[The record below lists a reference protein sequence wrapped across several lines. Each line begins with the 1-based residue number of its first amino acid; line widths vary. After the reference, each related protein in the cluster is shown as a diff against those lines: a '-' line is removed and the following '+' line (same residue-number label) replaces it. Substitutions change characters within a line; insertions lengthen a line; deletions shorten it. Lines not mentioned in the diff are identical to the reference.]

1 MIPPK
6 DFFSVCI
13 NCRTYNQSGF
23 IQDALDG
30 FVAQQTDFP
39 FLAIIIDDASTDGE
53 QDCIDAYVSRSFGH
67 GEGAVIERWET
78 DDARWIY
85 ARHDENE
92 NAYFLVVFLN
102 HNLFRS
108 PKKGKL
114 IADWTKV
121 EYIAICEGDDYWTD
135 PLKLQKQ
142 VDFLKCNPDY
152 SLCFTN
158 CQVSDGK
165 RTRKGNS
172 FIWDT
177 YTTEDML
184 LHNSLGL
191 KKRKDL
197 IVSPGHTSTVVYR
210 KPSVPRPPTWISKCF
225 IGDEPSF
232 IWLST
237 FGKAKFINDVT
248 STYRQGVGISTA
260 NFSFVDDARKR
271 IEMYKTIDRGLDFKY
286 HALISRKIIAEYYHS
301 LVKRTYKQ
309 GKYLKA
315 FKYSFGY
322 IINKL
327 RLA

>member
-1 MIPPK
+1 MTPLK

-30 FVAQQTDFP
+30 FAIQQTSFP

-53 QDCIDAYVSRSFGH
+53 QDCINAYVSRSFGH
-67 GEGAVIERWET
+67 GKDSVMERWET
-78 DDARWIY
+78 EDARWIY
-85 ARHDENE
+85 ARHNQNV
-92 NAYFLVVFLN
+92 NAYFLVVLLKK
-102 HNLFRS
+102 NLFRS
-108 PKKGKL
+108 PRKSRL
-114 IADWTKV
+114 VAEWTKV
-121 EYIAICEGDDYWTD
+121 KYVAICEGDDFWTD

-142 VDFLKCNPDY
+142 VGFLEQNPDY

-177 YTTEDML
+177 YTTKDML
-184 LHNSLGL
+184 MHNSLGL

-197 IVSPGHTSTVVYR
+197 IVSPGHTSTLVYR
-210 KPSVPRPPTWISKCF
+210 KPATLRPSWVSKCF

-232 IWLST
+232 IWMST

-248 STYRQGVGISTA
+248 STYRQGVGVSSA
-260 NFSFVDDARKR
+260 NFSFVQDDLNR
-271 IEMYKTIDRGLDFKY
+271 IEMYKIIDKGLDYKY
-286 HALISRKIIAEYYHS
+286 HGLISHDIIAEYYHS

-309 GKYLKA
+309 GEYLKA
-315 FKYSFGY
+315 LKYSFGY
-322 IINKL
+322 FIHKL

>member
-1 MIPPK
+1 MNPPK

-23 IQDALDG
+23 IQSALDG
-30 FVAQQTDFP
+30 FVAQQADFP

-53 QDCIDAYVSRSFGH
+53 QDSIEAYISHSFGH
-67 GEGAVIERWET
+67 GDSSPMEKWET

-85 ARHDENE
+85 ARHDDNVH
-92 NAYFLVVFLN
+92 AYFLAILLKK
-102 HNLFRS
+102 NLFRN
-108 PKKGKL
+108 PQKGKL
-114 IADWTKV
+114 LADWMNAKYFAT
-121 EYIAICEGDDYWTD
+121 CEGDDYWTD

-142 VDFLKCNPDY
+142 VDFLDHNPDY

-172 FIWDT
+172 YIWDT

-210 KPSVPRPPTWISKCF
+210 NPLVPRPAWISKCF

-260 NFSFVDDARKR
+260 NFSFVDDDCKR
-271 IEMYKTIDRGLDFKY
+271 IEMYKIIDRGLDFKY
-286 HALISRKIIAEYYHS
+286 HALISREIIAEYYHS

-309 GKYLKA
+309 GEYLKA

-322 IINKL
+322 ITNKL